1 MEHELDEPYIKDG
14 AVARACEAASRPNST
29 REGVAT
35 EGSDEAGE
43 V

>member
-1 MEHELDEPYIKDG
+1 
-14 AVARACEAASRPNST
+14 VARAGERPKAANRA

-43 V
+43 A